1 MLEDRGL
8 NVSSWRIFAVAQKC
22 GARASRCLEMPLT
35 FPSFYS
41 PGTQPANS
49 SMLHTWR
56 RIICHFDAKVMLTTL
71 NEMDCFFLPPA
82 WIKQRH
88 FKHLLVTLGMPEWQ
102 RGISICSVA
111 VEMRVSRLLMTAKS
125 TSFCHAQLGMIYLAE
140 MTLQRNI
147 QIRVIKSSFNSETIN
162 IEIAGAQTHRSL
174 YLNNSIYLDNSA
186 TCQH

>member
-1 MLEDRGL
+1 
-8 NVSSWRIFAVAQKC
+8 
-22 GARASRCLEMPLT
+22 
-35 FPSFYS
+35 
-41 PGTQPANS
+41 
-49 SMLHTWR
+49 
-56 RIICHFDAKVMLTTL
+56 
-71 NEMDCFFLPPA
+71 
-82 WIKQRH
+82 
-88 FKHLLVTLGMPEWQ
+88 MPEWQ